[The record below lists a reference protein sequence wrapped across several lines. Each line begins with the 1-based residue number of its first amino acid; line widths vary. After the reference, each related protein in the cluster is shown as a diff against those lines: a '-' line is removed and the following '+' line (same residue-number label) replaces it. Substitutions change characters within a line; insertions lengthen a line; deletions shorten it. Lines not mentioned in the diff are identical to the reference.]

1 MVELSVEIG
10 LHFKN
15 ILKLQ
20 NNIEVGLKATLIE
33 WMDCAQLAHVM
44 GQWLCRVKTTINFV
58 FL

>member
-1 MVELSVEIG
+1 MRPKHVKIQYNCVIDKFCTLMVELSVEIG

-33 WMDCAQLAHVM
+33 
-44 GQWLCRVKTTINFV
+44 
-58 FL
+58 